1 MSNKNLTDI
10 TVVMDRSASMASC
23 KDESEKGINKFVE
36 EQRSLEG
43 EANFTLVKFD
53 NQYEKEYD
61 GVNINTVSQIELV
74 PRGSTAL
81 NDAIGKAINETG
93 ARLSSMS
100 EKDRPG
106 LVVFVILTDGFEN
119 CSREFTA
126 DQIKSMIN
134 KQQEVYSWE
143 FTFLGANQDAILSAS
158 QFGIHADAA
167 LNYTPSKT
175 DSVFFA
181 ASANV
186 GRMRSD
192 VTRGVE
198 VSNSYTA
205 DEKSST
211 V

>member
-1 MSNKNLTDI
+1 MSNKKLTDI

-23 KDESEKGINKFVE
+23 RNESEKGINKFVE

-61 GVNINTVSQIELV
+61 GININDVSQIELV
-74 PRGSTAL
+74 PRGCTAL

-93 ARLSSMS
+93 TRLYNMS
-100 EKDRPG
+100 EKERPG

-119 CSREFTA
+119 ASNEFTA
-126 DQIKSMIN
+126 DQIKSMIT

-143 FTFLGANQDAILSAS
+143 FTFLGANQDAILEAS
-158 QFGIHADAA
+158 KFGIQASAT
-167 LNYTPSKT
+167 LNYSVAKT
-175 DSVFFA
+175 EGVFFA
-181 ASANV
+181 ASANL
-186 GRMRSD
+186 GRMRCMSSL
-192 VTRGVE
+192 GE
-198 VSNSYTA
+198 KVSNSYTA
-205 DEKSST
+205 DEISST